1 MGTLLTQREKKKG
14 HQSHRQRRDKDAH
27 RGEERGDTVH
37 AKGEDKRT
45 SFTLREKRG
54 GHHSHRVEDTGGMHT
69 EEREKRGIIH
79 TEEEIKST
87 FPQW

>member
-14 HQSHRQRRDKDAH
+14 HQSHRQRRDKDTH
-27 RGEERGDTVH
+27 RGEGDTVH

-87 FPQW
+87 FTQW